1 MLYKCAE
8 SRQAE
13 KPLCLAF
20 HTSHALSWISG
31 DSFHYCQY
39 IFKHTYVALG
49 ADFAVMDPEECMEPT
64 WILSRTAVGLNE
76 GRYAGSQFTVLRKCD
91 SV

>member
-1 MLYKCAE
+1 M
-8 SRQAE
+8 
-13 KPLCLAF
+13 
-20 HTSHALSWISG
+20 
-31 DSFHYCQY
+31 
-39 IFKHTYVALG
+39 YVALG